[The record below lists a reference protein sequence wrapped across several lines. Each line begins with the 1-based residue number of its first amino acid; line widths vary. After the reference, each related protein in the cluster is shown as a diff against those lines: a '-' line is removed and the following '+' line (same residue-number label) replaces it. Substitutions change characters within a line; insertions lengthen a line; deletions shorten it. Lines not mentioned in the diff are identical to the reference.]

1 LKDFELLV
9 SKDMPERAPKN
20 VFWRNAEFGR
30 NVRADL
36 AHNEIRLGECEQ
48 ESMRLDAA
56 DDLDLL
62 LGAPVVA
69 EQRPAVLDGKRAA
82 I

>member
-1 LKDFELLV
+1 MSQD
-9 SKDMPERAPKN
+9 
-20 VFWRNAEFGR
+20 VFWRNANFSR
-30 NVRADL
+30 NVRTNL

-48 ESMRLDAA
+48 QSMRLNVT

-62 LGAPVVA
+62 LGTPVV
-69 EQRPAVLDGKRAA
+69 VGKRLIALDRKRVR